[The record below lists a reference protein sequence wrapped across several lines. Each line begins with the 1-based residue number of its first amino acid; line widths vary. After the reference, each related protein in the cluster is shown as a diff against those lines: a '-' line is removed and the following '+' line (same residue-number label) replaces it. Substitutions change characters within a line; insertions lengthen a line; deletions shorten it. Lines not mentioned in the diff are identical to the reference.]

1 MDKKRFFLT
10 AAAGLLVANPVA
22 ATLNELDKKLDA
34 ALDVARSEQPL
45 VLEADDQAFNNELPA
60 RMY

>member
-10 AAAGLLVANPVA
+10 AAAGLLVANPAA
-22 ATLNELDKKLDA
+22 ATLNELDKKLDQ
-34 ALDVARSEQPL
+34 ALDGARQEKTA
-45 VLEADDQAFNNELPA
+45 VVDADSQYFEDELPA

>member
-10 AAAGLLVANPVA
+10 AAAGLLVANPAA
-22 ATLNELDKKLDA
+22 ATLNEIDKKLDQ
-34 ALDVARSEQPL
+34 ALDGARDAQSV
-45 VLEADDQAFNNELPA
+45 VLEADSQHFEDELPA

>member
-10 AAAGLLVANPVA
+10 AAAGLLVANPAA
-22 ATLNELDKKLDA
+22 ATLNEVDKKLDA

-45 VLEADDQAFNNELPA
+45 VLEADSQTFDEELTA